1 MLTTIKYIYLKEK
14 RNMVKNWKKG
24 GLKTPKNSSLKEKK
38 NRKEERGDRGIAEKK
53 DTIYNFLSF
62 YSTNV
67 FLITLKQF
75 KIDKSM
81 SFLF

>member
-38 NRKEERGDRGIAEKK
+38 K
-53 DTIYNFLSF
+53 
-62 YSTNV
+62 
-67 FLITLKQF
+67 
-75 KIDKSM
+75 
-81 SFLF
+81 